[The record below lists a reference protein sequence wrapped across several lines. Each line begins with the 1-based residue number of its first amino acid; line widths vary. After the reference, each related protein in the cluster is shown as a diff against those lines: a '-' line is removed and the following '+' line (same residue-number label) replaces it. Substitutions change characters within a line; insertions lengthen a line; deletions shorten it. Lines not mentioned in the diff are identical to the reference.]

1 MMIIIM
7 ECWGRYSIIRG
18 IKRSNVLPL
27 ASPATCSY
35 IVIVIIIIST
45 AFGDTLIKQ
54 KTEKIWRKNSFQ
66 GEGGEGW
73 VVHSSVKVCPSV
85 LCSYRKHFSE
95 VDFGLNFTNDFK
107 EIVSRKIFSI
117 LAASE

>member
-54 KTEKIWRKNSFQ
+54 KTEKNMEEKFLS
-66 GEGGEGW
+66 GGRGGG
-73 VVHSSVKVCPSV
+73 SQFCKSV
-85 LCSYRKHFSE
+85 SE
-95 VDFGLNFTNDFK
+95 
-107 EIVSRKIFSI
+107 RI
-117 LAASE
+117 L